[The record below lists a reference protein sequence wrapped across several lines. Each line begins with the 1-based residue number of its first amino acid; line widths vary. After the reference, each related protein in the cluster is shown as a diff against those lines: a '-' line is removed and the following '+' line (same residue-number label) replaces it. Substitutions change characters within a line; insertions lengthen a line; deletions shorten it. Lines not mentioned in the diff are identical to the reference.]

1 MKSSTPNR
9 KKSHNKFPI
18 VAMIVATIVL
28 LIVVVRII
36 LLLIPGQIPLDD
48 FISLELSGYNTV
60 GEAQIDFDYN
70 SYLKQYGE
78 EIRFKSDAARERFMR
93 DYPENADVV
102 PAAGWLMLVK
112 VGLSQYEGL
121 SNGDTITL
129 KSNSADSAVKA
140 YFNYVPVYDDAEYVV
155 EGLKEPQE
163 IDILEDMTVTFEGFS
178 PAIKVSSAK
187 LPPRWSVLEN
197 LVPVVSKTEHLAEGE
212 IIEVSLA
219 TVDGTDL
226 EKYLATCGY
235 AATTVSRTFEVSG
248 DGHYITGTDEIPE
261 DIMEQLQERSEDI
274 YTTYLSTKNGSN
286 YSWTHD
292 VNYINYMGSLLLNA
306 KDGIDTDTQNTLYL
320 VYEASTYITAKP
332 SAKSRTK
339 YKNNAIWYFVTKYD
353 NATLSSDDIC
363 NIDPLD
369 LELVQVGE
377 IGFAADDAGEIV
389 EIYYG
394 YASIDDVT
402 AQLVTPYAAIYD
414 CENRIVVPEETEN
427 NQ

>member
-1 MKSSTPNR
+1 MKSNTSNR
-9 KKSHNKFPI
+9 KKSHNYIPI
-18 VAMIVATIVL
+18 IAMIGIVIVL
-28 LIVVVRII
+28 LFVMVRIV
-36 LLLIPGQIPLDD
+36 LLLMPGQIPLDD

-60 GEAQIDFDYN
+60 GEAQIAFDYN
-70 SYLKQYGE
+70 SYLNQYGE
-78 EIRFKSDAARERFMR
+78 EIRFKSEAAKERFQR

-121 SNGDTITL
+121 SNGDTVTL
-129 KSNSADSAVKA
+129 KSNSADSAVKT
-140 YFNYVPVYDDAEYVV
+140 YFNYVPVYNDAEYVV
-155 EGLKEPQE
+155 AGLKEPEE
-163 IDILEDMTVTFEGFS
+163 IDILNDLNVTFEGYS
-178 PAIKVSSAK
+178 PAIAVADAK
-187 LPPRWSVLEN
+187 LPPRWSTLEN
-197 LVPVVSKTEHLAEGE
+197 LCLEVSKTENLMEGE
-212 IIEVSLA
+212 IIEISLA

-235 AATTVSRTFEVSG
+235 VPAEITRTFEVSG
-248 DGHYITGTDEIPE
+248 DGHYITSVNEIPE
-261 DIMEQLQERSEDI
+261 DIMTQMQERSEDV

-292 VNYINYMGSLLLNA
+292 VNYMNYLGSLLLSD
-306 KDGIDTDTQNTLYL
+306 KDGADNDTQNTLYL

-332 SAKSRTK
+332 SPGSRTK

-353 NATLSSDDIC
+353 NATLTSDGIC

-369 LELVQVGE
+369 VELVQIGE

-394 YASIDDVT
+394 YASIDEVT
-402 AQLVTPYAAIYD
+402 SQLVTPYSGTYD
-414 CENRIVVPEETEN
+414 CENKIAIPEETEN
-427 NQ
+427 IQ